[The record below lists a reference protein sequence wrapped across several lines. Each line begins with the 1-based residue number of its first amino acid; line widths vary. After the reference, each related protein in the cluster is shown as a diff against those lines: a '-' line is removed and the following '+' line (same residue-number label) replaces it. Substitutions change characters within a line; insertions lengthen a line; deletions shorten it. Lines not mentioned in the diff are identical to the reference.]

1 MTTTRIRY
9 CRFKSNGEE
18 LTGQILADKGLGFSV
33 LPDGSEDP
41 MFVHKKHITCQ
52 WEEGEPN
59 ADPAPEIP
67 VEPIDPTSLMGQLA
81 GWEPWSPKKVKA
93 ELPKAGEG
101 EKTVQL
107 KALCADFN
115 IHPRIARRR
124 LRKSMGQVGT
134 GHRWEW
140 PINSPELE
148 KVKAILVAQVA
159 EEDATPVK
167 PEPEPEPT
175 SGMDAPVEG

>member
-1 MTTTRIRY
+1 MTATRIRC

-81 GWEPWSPKKVKA
+81 GLESRPQKLKA

-101 EKTVQL
+101 EKTIQL
-107 KALCADFN
+107 KALCADFQ

-124 LRKSMGQVGT
+124 LRKELGQVGT

-140 PINSPELE
+140 PINSPEPE

>member
-1 MTTTRIRY
+1 MTATRIRC

-18 LTGQILADKGLGFSV
+18 LTGQILADKGLGYSV
-33 LPDGSEDP
+33 RPDGSEDP
-41 MFVHKKHITCQ
+41 MFVHKKHIIGQ

-59 ADPAPEIP
+59 AEPAPEIP
-67 VEPIDPTSLMGQLA
+67 VEPIDPTSLAGQLA
-81 GWEPWSPKKVKA
+81 GLESRPEKKKA
-93 ELPKAGEG
+93 ELLKAEEG

-148 KVKAILVAQVA
+148 KVKAILVAQAA
-159 EEDATPVK
+159 EDDAASES
-167 PEPEPEPT
+167 EPAEPT

>member
-81 GWEPWSPKKVKA
+81 GRESRPQKKKA

-101 EKTVQL
+101 EKTIQL
-107 KALCADFN
+107 KALCADFQ

-124 LRKSMGQVGT
+124 LRKELGQVGT

-148 KVKAILVAQVA
+148 KVKAILVAQVV
-159 EEDATPVK
+159 EEDAPLVK